1 MSRQREKSN
10 GRQPRKV
17 RGRKR
22 TLFSRRGEEWRATTI
37 DSDGEGDVDLTTQQ
51 SSSSWNRR
59 ETGRELCGLR
69 SGARRRRSRLIM
81 DRSGSAGRQAS

>member
-10 GRQPRKV
+10 DVSREV